1 VVGLFRQRVFAVKA
15 SRQRGRRLAAENTQ
29 GVRVRVSIDLE
40 RIKDWETFHEAFHEA
55 MGFPGFYG
63 RNMDAWIDCM
73 SYIDEP
79 GAGMSQV
86 TVKLGETLELKG
98 VRQFGEK
105 CPDILCELVL
115 CSGFVNERFIE
126 AGSDTQVSLIAI

>member
-1 VVGLFRQRVFAVKA
+1 MRVK
-15 SRQRGRRLAAENTQ
+15 
-29 GVRVRVSIDLE
+29 IDLE
-40 RIKDWETFHEAFHEA
+40 RIKDWDTFHEVFYEA

-86 TVKLGETLELKG
+86 TVKLGETLELELKG
-98 VRQFGEK
+98 MRQFGEK
-105 CPDILCELVL
+105 CPDILRQLVL
-115 CSGFVNERFIE
+115 CSGFVNERFNE
-126 AGSDTQVSLIAI
+126 AGSNTRVSLIAI